1 MVRQKQYFS
10 EYKKQGEPDKRTRA
24 ENWGVAIGLQQVD
37 NLTPSK
43 YLIDIAKDNIEGKI
57 SVYDAE
63 REINR
68 YYHEN
73 AATTQKEQD
82 EQEADKVSARIAKL
96 LCEKTFT
103 FSPAEYK
110 SIHGALFEGT
120 LDKKSLVSSGL
131 IT

>member
-1 MVRQKQYFS
+1 MTRAKLYFS

-68 YYHEN
+68 YYREN
-73 AATTQKEQD
+73 VASSQKDKD

-96 LCEKTFT
+96 LSEKTFT

-110 SIHGALFEGT
+110 SIHGALFDGI
-120 LDKKSLVSSGL
+120 LDKKIAGQFR
-131 IT
+131 T